1 MGSTAHMRAS
11 RPELPVDK
19 TWPTQENKQAEQS
32 RQKHARTHA
41 HIQSRVHRVSV
52 AQIGHI
58 EAFMIIPH
66 SL

>member
-1 MGSTAHMRAS
+1 MGSMAHMKPS

-19 TWPTQENKQAEQS
+19 TWLAQENKQAEQS
-32 RQKHARTHA
+32 EQTHTHTHA
-41 HIQSRVHRVSV
+41 GPQSVTP
-52 AQIGHI
+52 IGHI

>member
-1 MGSTAHMRAS
+1 MGSTAHMRPS

-19 TWPTQENKQAEQS
+19 TWSAQENKQAEQS
-32 RQKHARTHA
+32 SQTHTHTLSIA
-41 HIQSRVHRVSV
+41 HMCTV

-58 EAFMIIPH
+58 EAFTIIPH